1 MGRIDELNRSIQEK
15 GRSLANEL
23 KNSIIQITIP
33 QGSRQANQPTASK
46 DVPSRPWL
54 LLGSAA
60 TIASLGGMMSGEKE
74 WPYWVGACGLVSL
87 GVGVYKWRKTSA
99 VPVKPTVNYEE
110 TKDFVISKCSTLI
123 DHCAHQW
130 DQFMQAKKDEVQSL
144 IRQSTLTENQKEEQ
158 MFFTYYPNSINL
170 NTRTL
175 IDDLNA
181 IPEDGS
187 FVVRLMQAKQRYA
200 LATEKAVLETI
211 NKQIEEYSKI
221 VI

>member
-1 MGRIDELNRSIQEK
+1 MGRIDELNETIEAK

-33 QGSRQANQPTASK
+33 QGSRQANQPTASM

-54 LLGSAA
+54 LLGSVA
-60 TIASLGGMMSGEKE
+60 TIASLGGMMAGEKE

-87 GVGVYKWRKTSA
+87 GVGVSKWRKSSVAPT
-99 VPVKPTVNYEE
+99 KPTVNYEE

-123 DHCAHQW
+123 DHCVLQW
-130 DQFMQAKKDEVQSL
+130 DQFMQAKKNEVQSL
-144 IRQSTLTENQKEEQ
+144 IRQSTLTESQKEEQ

-170 NTRTL
+170 NTRML

-200 LATEKAVLETI
+200 SATETTVLETVK
-211 NKQIEEYSKI
+211 KQIEEYSKI
-221 VI
+221 KI

>member
-1 MGRIDELNRSIQEK
+1 
-15 GRSLANEL
+15 
-23 KNSIIQITIP
+23 
-33 QGSRQANQPTASK
+33 
-46 DVPSRPWL
+46 
-54 LLGSAA
+54 
-60 TIASLGGMMSGEKE
+60 
-74 WPYWVGACGLVSL
+74 
-87 GVGVYKWRKTSA
+87 
-99 VPVKPTVNYEE
+99 
-110 TKDFVISKCSTLI
+110 
-123 DHCAHQW
+123 
-130 DQFMQAKKDEVQSL
+130 MQAKKDEVQSL

>member
-1 MGRIDELNRSIQEK
+1 MGRIDELKRSIQEK

-33 QGSRQANQPTASK
+33 QGSSQANQPTASM

-54 LLGSAA
+54 LLGSVA
-60 TIASLGGMMSGEKE
+60 TIASLGGIMAGEKE

-87 GVGVYKWRKTSA
+87 GVGVSKWRKTSVA
-99 VPVKPTVNYEE
+99 PTKPTVNYEE

-123 DHCAHQW
+123 DHCVLQW
-130 DQFMQAKKDEVQSL
+130 DQFMQAKKNEVQSL
-144 IRQSTLTENQKEEQ
+144 IRQSTLTESQKEEQ

-170 NTRTL
+170 NTRML

-200 LATEKAVLETI
+200 LATETAVLETVK
-211 NKQIEEYSKI
+211 KQIEEYSKI
-221 VI
+221 KI